1 MKLSIIIPAYNS
13 GERIVKL
20 LHRIHG
26 VNIRGLT
33 KEVIVVDDCSKD
45 DTHQRLKKI
54 KWIKLVHHK
63 RNTGKGGAVR
73 TGFRKATGD
82 IFLIQDDDLEYNPE
96 DIPNL
101 INPILKNKAK
111 VVFGSRRLNRDNTY
125 SSYLYFAGGVLV
137 NKIISLLLGTK
148 ISDAITGSK
157 VFTREIYDIMKPI
170 ETNGFEIEA
179 EITAKIVKAGIA
191 PYEVPITYTPRTH
204 RDGKNIRWHHAFP
217 LIKTVLK
224 YALLP

>member
-1 MKLSIIIPAYNS
+1 M
-13 GERIVKL
+13 KL